1 MLVKYG
7 FLWYT
12 ASCRHLKT
20 KTDCIPNKGE
30 GLMGPFEYVVAQ
42 IDGDY
47 AHLRRI
53 DAPEGEELLVARA
66 LLPFE
71 TDEGSRLRYEYGSY
85 TLL

>member
-1 MLVKYG
+1 
-7 FLWYT
+7 
-12 ASCRHLKT
+12 
-20 KTDCIPNKGE
+20 
-30 GLMGPFEYVVAQ
+30 MGPFEYVVAQ

-53 DAPEGEELLVARA
+53 DAPEGEALLVARA